1 MEPVQW
7 LPGWVP
13 APADVIASAHEK
25 WLAEPSWIIDGR
37 GSRPALAQRF
47 DRSDA
52 IILVDLPLARH
63 YWWAL
68 KRQIRCV
75 LRPDFDW
82 PPPGCS
88 ALPVTGRRLQLRW
101 HIHNDMR
108 SRLPEMVDTYRER
121 KAVVTLR
128 SPAQM
133 RCFLDVGPGLVLG
146 QRTTGES

>member
-1 MEPVQW
+1 VAAR
-7 LPGWVP
+7 LG
-13 APADVIASAHEK
+13 AGPADVIASAHEK
-25 WLAEPSWIIDGR
+25 WLAEPSWIIDGW
-37 GSRPALAQRF
+37 GSWPALAQRF

-88 ALPVTGRRLQLRW
+88 ALPVTGRLLQLMG
-101 HIHNDMR
+101 HIRNDMR
-108 SRLPEMVDTYRER
+108 PHLPEMVDTYRER

-133 RCFLDVGPGLVLG
+133 QCFLDVGPGLVLG